1 MGTPF
6 DSVRLTEMMELEMT
20 LPLFGTVPGLII
32 SVFTSV
38 PTGRLAV
45 VPVGKVTD
53 PTTLPFLS
61 ITSKMPSRIH
71 RLQETEGEK
80 VVVSLAG
87 VEREGLA
94 ELLIGELF
102 EMEGD
107 SEGAG
112 DLDEV
117 SEWEGK
123 SEREID
129 PDGESD
135 GRKLADGESDGR
147 KLAVFV
153 GELDGLL
160 ESDLEEVAERE
171 LDSVMLSVMLAVGG
185 GVSDG
190 DSE

>member
-102 EMEGD
+102 EMDGD

-129 PDGESD
+129 P
-135 GRKLADGESDGR
+135 DGESDGR